1 MLFRSFGLVFVV
13 SGLAFKLGVVPFHM
27 WIPDVYHGAATPVT
41 LVISSGPKIA
51 AFAMVVRTDKA
62 VEEGGSI
69 LQKVSQPAPK
79 PAPVTTPVTPQP
91 STHNPLPTGQQTQ
104 PPASQAPANPQ
115 PPAATSKPAQTPPAS
130 SSAPASSKP
139 AEQTP
144 TSPPS
149 APAPTKKP

>member
-1 MLFRSFGLVFVV
+1 MFMVCS
-13 SGLAFKLGVVPFHM
+13 
-27 WIPDVYHGAATPVT
+27 
-41 LVISSGPKIA
+41 
-51 AFAMVVRTDKA
+51 FAMVVRTDKA

-115 PPAATSKPAQTPPAS
+115 PPAATSKPAQTPPAWTLPPE
-130 SSAPASSKP
+130 AAGLPELARRA
-139 AEQTP
+139 AEFRSEEH
-144 TSPPS
+144 TSELQSPLHL
-149 APAPTKKP
+149 ACR